1 MICVNTTLPNG
12 VPTSSASPPIHTQPL
27 ATGPPLHP
35 ATTQAAQTVSGSGAA
50 ALRKEIL
57 DGLREIVMRIVKG
70 WSVAADFAT
79 VPHPMHAPRCLC

>member
-27 ATGPPLHP
+27 AP
-35 ATTQAAQTVSGSGAA
+35 TTAPRHDAGSSDSLWSGAA
-50 ALRKEIL
+50 ALRNEIL
-57 DGLREIVMRIVKG
+57 DGLREIVMRGVKG

-79 VPHPMHAPRCLC
+79 VPYPMHAPRCLC